1 MTTRPSHLDEDQLWA
16 ALDGELDPE
25 AAEHG
30 DTCDECRARLAHW
43 RRVVGLVAV
52 VPFRP
57 SDDQVEEAV
66 RTALTDGF
74 GLQPGRPSAGQV
86 PGATGGSMAGA
97 AAGATGGSMAGAA
110 AGATGGSMAG
120 AAAGATG
127 GSMAGA
133 AAGGSP
139 TPMAA
144 RRRLVSGSLRVRI
157 AAAVAAALI
166 VAGVV
171 AAVASHHGGS
181 GQAKATATGSAAASP
196 TWAAS
201 SAGAASGTHG
211 AISAPP
217 GGAERVPLPSALP
230 SPGPSLPN
238 FESPGALV
246 AALRAELN
254 AVPAP
259 GNPRIASSPAVETCV
274 VPAAGAAGV
283 PAGTGLVFEATV
295 TYRGS
300 PAEVY
305 VFSLNNRHRA
315 AVVHPSGCQALAVV
329 SF

>member
-1 MTTRPSHLDEDQLWA
+1 MPSHLDEDQLSA

-30 DTCDECRARLAHW
+30 DTCDQCRARLAHW

-66 RTALTDGF
+66 RTALADGF
-74 GLQPGRPSAGQV
+74 GLEPGPPSAGQV
-86 PGATGGSMAGA
+86 PGATGSSMAGA
-97 AAGATGGSMAGAA
+97 GAGASPA
-110 AGATGGSMAG
+110 
-120 AAAGATG
+120 
-127 GSMAGA
+127 MAGA

-144 RRRLVSGSLRVRI
+144 RRRLVSGSPRVRI

-166 VAGVV
+166 GAGVV

-181 GQAKATATGSAAASP
+181 GQAKATATGSPAASP
-196 TWAAS
+196 TSVAS

-211 AISAPP
+211 ALSAPP

-246 AALRAELN
+246 AALRAQLN
-254 AVPAP
+254 AAPAP

-274 VPAAGAAGV
+274 APAAAAAGV
-283 PAGTGLVFEATV
+283 PAGTALVFDATV

-315 AVVHPSGCQALAVV
+315 AVVHPSGCQAVAVV